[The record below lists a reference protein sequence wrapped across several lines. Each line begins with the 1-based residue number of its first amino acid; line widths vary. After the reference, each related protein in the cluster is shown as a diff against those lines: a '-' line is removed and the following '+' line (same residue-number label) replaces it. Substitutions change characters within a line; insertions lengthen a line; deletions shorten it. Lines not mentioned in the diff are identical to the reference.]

1 MTRNQQQNRHASK
14 RRGSTLVVVCI
25 LLGIIMVAIAFSV
38 DFARIQL
45 TQLELQSAADL
56 SCRAG
61 AESLSRGVGDP
72 DDLAL
77 TDAAV
82 RDEILMVGRLN
93 TVNGNQ
99 VNLLSSD
106 ITFGRADVQATQIAF
121 VPSSTGEI
129 DNATDSVRVSP
140 GISNY
145 PITFGKFVGRQNID
159 LETQA
164 AAMIAERDI
173 VVVLDR
179 STSMTSR
186 DAGTVQVGDYP
197 ANLLSLEQQ
206 LWADD
211 DPYHPSSPDFR
222 GFAADF
228 YPGYPARDVL
238 VDIQGT
244 DVNLTRL
251 QALRIAVQAFVG
263 EIEASKGREQLG
275 LSTYGFV
282 ANSPSEGQSVVGGSS
297 YDIVNGLT
305 PAEVSQLVGTGIT
318 DDNFADFQSPS
329 QKYASALE
337 GEDNGYAAF
346 KLNYLSMRWSE
357 WTHIVDGIEEGTQI
371 LFGPGSRPLATPVL
385 ILMTDGNHNQ
395 SGTPTTAATTAM
407 AANPDLLI
415 YTVTFG
421 AGADQATMQSI
432 ATIGNGTH
440 SHATDVTQLVN
451 VFRDLAQNAG
461 VTLIE

>member
-1 MTRNQQQNRHASK
+1 MMRKTRINSDRN
-14 RRGSTLVVVCI
+14 GSTLVVVCI

-72 DDLAL
+72 NDLAL
-77 TDAAV
+77 TDAAI

-93 TVNGNQ
+93 TVNGNPI
-99 VNLLSSD
+99 NLAATE
-106 ITFGRADVQATQIAF
+106 IQFGRADVQATSVDF
-121 VPSSTGEI
+121 VPTATGEI
-129 DNATDSVRVSP
+129 DATTDSVRVNP
-140 GISNY
+140 GIDNY
-145 PITFGKFVGRQNID
+145 PITFGKFVGRQQID
-159 LETQA
+159 LETRA

-186 DAGTVQVGDYP
+186 DAGTIAVGDYP

-206 LWADD
+206 LWAED

-222 GFAADF
+222 GFGPDAH
-228 YPGYPARDVL
+228 PGYAARDVL
-238 VDIQGT
+238 VDIQGGN
-244 DVNLTRL
+244 VNLTRL
-251 QALRIAVQAFVG
+251 QALRIAVQVFVQ
-263 EIEASKGREQLG
+263 EIEASKGAERLG

-282 ANSPSEGQSVVGGSS
+282 ANAANEGQSVIGGHD

-305 PAEVSQLVGTGIT
+305 PAETMQLVGTGTT
-318 DDNFADFQSPS
+318 DDGYADHQSPT

-337 GEDNGYAAF
+337 GEESGYAAF

-357 WTHIVDGIEEGTQI
+357 WTHIVDGIEKGVDI

-385 ILMTDGNHNQ
+385 IVMTDGNHNQ
-395 SGTPTTAATTAM
+395 SGTPNAAAQNAM
-407 AANPDLLI
+407 AAHPDLLI

-421 AGADQATMQSI
+421 VGADQPTMQTVA
-432 ATIGNGTH
+432 ATGNAIH
-440 SHATDVTQLVN
+440 HHASDVTQLVD